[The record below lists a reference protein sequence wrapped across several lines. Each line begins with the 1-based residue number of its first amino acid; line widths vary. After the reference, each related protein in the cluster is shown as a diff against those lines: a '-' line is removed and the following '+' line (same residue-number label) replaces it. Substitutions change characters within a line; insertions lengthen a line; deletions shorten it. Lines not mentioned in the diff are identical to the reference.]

1 MVVPVALL
9 LPGSGTA
16 AAEPVTVQAVGGP
29 AKLCVAS
36 STNRRF
42 VWREVHVRN
51 NCKLRVRVKALISG
65 DKDSACHQLDSREGF
80 TYEYRLWAQFDGLV
94 NC

>member
-1 MVVPVALL
+1 MAVPVAVLFAG
-9 LPGSGTA
+9 PSTA
-16 AAEPVTVQAVGGP
+16 AAEPVTAQAVGGP
-29 AKLCVAS
+29 AKLCVAV

-51 NCKLRVRVKALISG
+51 NCQLRVRVKARITG
-65 DKDSACHQLDSREGF
+65 DKDSACHQLDHGKGF